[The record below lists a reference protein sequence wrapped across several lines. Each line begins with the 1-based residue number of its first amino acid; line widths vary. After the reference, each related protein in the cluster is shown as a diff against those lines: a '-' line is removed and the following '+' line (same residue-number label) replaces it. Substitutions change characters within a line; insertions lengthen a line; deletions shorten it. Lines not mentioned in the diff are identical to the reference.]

1 MGVVDYGKPKFRVAH
16 RFHLPYSTLHLN
28 YHQIK
33 MKSFIV
39 LICVGMA
46 IAGDDMFGH
55 EKMKK
60 QWTDYKAMESCFGED
75 MMKTSML
82 KMKKAVV
89 KCTGIDMPELDL
101 PMYKSPHR
109 VVHALLE
116 SAEDFEQMKMM
127 KVFQQLS
134 QGQQQSNNQPQPIQL
149 VLGQTQ
155 QQPQDNMF
163 KKMMMKM
170 MMKKM
175 FGEQMAEPQAES
187 YNDYKSSPFGNMG
200 SRMNKDNKYEMMEKL
215 MKTFMNQRN
224 KRATDDV
231 FELGDRLTEKLK
243 QETVKMQAKLGNA
256 SCVLQE
262 LGIIDQNQNL
272 DINKMVKSVE
282 DGEWGAFP
290 DQWLKE
296 HHIKDCQN
304 CATYA
309 DSITKPVFDE
319 CAYGEKWGRI
329 ILFFQCE
336 KESKYKCCM
345 NHDMK
350 LKLEKS
356 FGTLEELEQATGLP
370 EYQLLPLTMKLLH
383 DQMDMFM

>member
-1 MGVVDYGKPKFRVAH
+1 MGVVDQGKPRRSGCPSIPF
-16 RFHLPYSTLHLN
+16 SILHLK
-28 YHQIK
+28 YHQTK

-39 LICVGMA
+39 LLFIGMA
-46 IAGDDMFGH
+46 IAGEDMMGH

-89 KCTGIDMPELDL
+89 KCTGTDMPELDL

-116 SAEDFEQMKMM
+116 SAEDLEQMKMM

-134 QGQQQSNNQPQPIQL
+134 QSHQSNSQSQPQPIQL

-175 FGEQMAEPQAES
+175 FGEQEQES
-187 YNDYKSSPFGNMG
+187 QTNNYFKSSPFGNME
-200 SRMNKDNKYEMMEKL
+200 SRMNTNNKYEMMEQM
-215 MKTFMNQRN
+215 MKTFMHQKH
-224 KRATDDV
+224 KRAADDV

-243 QETVKMQAKLGNA
+243 AETATMQAKLGNA

-272 DINKMVKSVE
+272 DVNKMVKSVE
-282 DGEWGAFP
+282 DGEWGKFP

-296 HHIKDCQN
+296 HHIKDCQT

-309 DSITKPVFDE
+309 DSIPKPVFDE

-336 KESKYKCCM
+336 KESKYKTCM

-350 LKLEKS
+350 GKLEKS
-356 FGTLEELEQATGLP
+356 FGSLEELEQATGLP

>member
-1 MGVVDYGKPKFRVAH
+1 MGVVDLGKPKFRVAH

-60 QWTDYKAMESCFGED
+60 QWTEYKAVESCFGED

-89 KCTGIDMPELDL
+89 KCTGMDMPELDL

-116 SAEDFEQMKMM
+116 SAQDLQQMKML
-127 KVFQQLS
+127 KAFQQLS
-134 QGQQQSNNQPQPIQL
+134 QVQQQSNNQPQGIQL
-149 VLGQTQ
+149 VLGQQ
-155 QQPQDNMF
+155 PQPQDNMF

-175 FGEQMAEPQAES
+175 FESQKSFGVEQEDEM
-187 YNDYKSSPFGNMG
+187 DFSPFGNMG
-200 SRMNKDNKYEMMEKL
+200 TPYSSNQKNKYEMMEQM
-215 MKTFMNQRN
+215 MKTFMHQKH
-224 KRATDDV
+224 KRAADDV

-243 QETVKMQAKLGNA
+243 QETEKMQAKLGNC
-256 SCVLQE
+256 SCILQE
-262 LGIIDQNQNL
+262 LGMVDASLNL

-282 DGEWGAFP
+282 DGNGEPSQTNGSKRTTSKTAAIVP
-290 DQWLKE
+290 PTPILS
-296 HHIKDCQN
+296 QN
-304 CATYA
+304 PSSTNA
-309 DSITKPVFDE
+309 PMV
-319 CAYGEKWGRI
+319 KWG
-329 ILFFQCE
+329 E
-336 KESKYKCCM
+336 
-345 NHDMK
+345 
-350 LKLEKS
+350 
-356 FGTLEELEQATGLP
+356 GLCFSSNVRRKP
-370 EYQLLPLTMKLLH
+370 STSVA
-383 DQMDMFM
+383 

>member
-1 MGVVDYGKPKFRVAH
+1 
-16 RFHLPYSTLHLN
+16 
-28 YHQIK
+28 

-39 LICVGMA
+39 LLFIGMA
-46 IAGDDMFGH
+46 IAGEDMMGH

-89 KCTGIDMPELDL
+89 KCTGTDMPTLDL
-101 PMYKSPHR
+101 PMYKNPGR
-109 VVHALLE
+109 VVHALLS
-116 SAEDFEQMKMM
+116 SAQDFQQMKML
-127 KVFQQLS
+127 KAFQQLS
-134 QGQQQSNNQPQPIQL
+134 QSTQTSNNQPQGIQL
-149 VLGQTQ
+149 VLGHQA

-163 KKMMMKM
+163 KKIMMKAM
-170 MMKKM
+170 MQKLFFDK
-175 FGEQMAEPQAES
+175 EHEEPKGYPYSADS
-187 YNDYKSSPFGNMG
+187 YDMDFTSPFGNIKKQG
-200 SRMNKDNKYEMMEKL
+200 NNKYEMMEQM
-215 MKTFMNQRN
+215 MKTFMNHKN
-224 KRATDDV
+224 KRAADDV

-243 QETVKMQAKLGNA
+243 QETVKYQAKLGNA

-262 LGIIDQNQNL
+262 LGIIDNNQNL
-272 DINKMVKSVE
+272 DINGMVQSVE
-282 DGEWGAFP
+282 DGEWGEFP

-296 HHIKDCQN
+296 HHIKDCRT

-309 DSITKPVFDE
+309 DSIPKTVFDE
-319 CAYGEKWGRI
+319 CPYGEKWGRI
-329 ILFFQCE
+329 MLFFQCE
-336 KESKYKCCM
+336 KEAKYKCCM

-350 LKLEKS
+350 GKLEKS
-356 FGTLEELEQATGLP
+356 FGSLEELEQATGLP

>member
-1 MGVVDYGKPKFRVAH
+1 
-16 RFHLPYSTLHLN
+16 
-28 YHQIK
+28 
-33 MKSFIV
+33 
-39 LICVGMA
+39 
-46 IAGDDMFGH
+46 
-55 EKMKK
+55 
-60 QWTDYKAMESCFGED
+60 MESCFGED

-89 KCTGIDMPELDL
+89 KCTGTDMPTLNL
-101 PMYKSPHR
+101 PMYKSPSR
-109 VVHALLE
+109 VVHALLT
-116 SAEDFEQMKMM
+116 SAQNLQQMKML
-127 KVFQQLS
+127 KAFQELS
-134 QGQQQSNNQPQPIQL
+134 QPNRNQGIQPQGIQL
-149 VLGQTQ
+149 VLGQ
-155 QQPQDNMF
+155 QPQPQENMF
-163 KKMMMKM
+163 KKMMMKAM
-170 MMKKM
+170 MQKLFFNKQYDEPAAQTYNV
-175 FGEQMAEPQAES
+175 GEI
-187 YNDYKSSPFGNMG
+187 KSPFGNMG
-200 SRMNKDNKYEMMEKL
+200 HEQQKTNNKYEMMEQM
-215 MKTFMNQRN
+215 MKTFMNHKN
-224 KRATDDV
+224 KRAADDV

-262 LGIIDQNQNL
+262 LGIIDNNQNL
-272 DINKMVKSVE
+272 DINGMVKSVE

-296 HHIKDCQN
+296 HHIKDCRT

-309 DSITKPVFDE
+309 DSIPKTVFDE

-329 ILFFQCE
+329 MLFFQCE
-336 KESKYKCCM
+336 KEAKYKCCM

>member
-1 MGVVDYGKPKFRVAH
+1 
-16 RFHLPYSTLHLN
+16 
-28 YHQIK
+28 
-33 MKSFIV
+33 
-39 LICVGMA
+39 MA

-101 PMYKSPHR
+101 PMYQSPHR
-109 VVHALLE
+109 VVHALLS
-116 SAEDFEQMKMM
+116 SAQDFEQMKML
-127 KVFQQLS
+127 KAFQQLS
-134 QGQQQSNNQPQPIQL
+134 QVQQQSNNQPQGIQL
-149 VLGQTQ
+149 VLGQQAPQ
-155 QQPQDNMF
+155 QDGMF

-170 MMKKM
+170 MMKKL
-175 FGEQMAEPQAES
+175 FKLPEGEQEDEM
-187 YNDYKSSPFGNMG
+187 DFTSPFGNMG
-200 SRMNKDNKYEMMEKL
+200 SRYMNKNNKYEMMEQM
-215 MKTFMNQRN
+215 MKTFMHQKH
-224 KRATDDV
+224 KRAADDV

-262 LGIIDQNQNL
+262 LGIIDANQNL
-272 DINKMVKSVE
+272 DINAMVKSVE

-296 HHIKDCQN
+296 HHIKDCRT

-309 DSITKPVFDE
+309 DSIPKTVFDE
-319 CAYGEKWGRI
+319 CAYGEKWGKI
-329 ILFFQCE
+329 MLFFQCE
-336 KESKYKCCM
+336 KEAKYKLCM

-350 LKLEKS
+350 NKLEKS
-356 FGTLEELEQATGLP
+356 FGSLEELEQATGLS

>member
-1 MGVVDYGKPKFRVAH
+1 MGH

-127 KVFQQLS
+127 KLFQQLS

-175 FGEQMAEPQAES
+175 FGEQMAEPQAET

-200 SRMNKDNKYEMMEKL
+200 SRMNKNNKYEMMEQM
-215 MKTFMNQRN
+215 MKTLMTQRN

-243 QETVKMQAKLGNA
+243 HETVKMQAKLGNA

-272 DINKMVKSVE
+272 DVSAMKKSVE
-282 DGEWGAFP
+282 DGEWGEFP

-309 DSITKPVFDE
+309 DSIPKPVFDE

-336 KESKYKCCM
+336 KESKYKTCM

-350 LKLEKS
+350 AKLEKS
-356 FGTLEELEQATGLP
+356 FGSLEELEQATKMCAYGLA
-370 EYQLLPLTMKLLH
+370 LAKCVLTALPWRNVCLRAC
-383 DQMDMFM
+383 

>member
-1 MGVVDYGKPKFRVAH
+1 
-16 RFHLPYSTLHLN
+16 
-28 YHQIK
+28 
-33 MKSFIV
+33 
-39 LICVGMA
+39 MA
-46 IAGDDMFGH
+46 IAGDDLFGH

-60 QWTDYKAMESCFGED
+60 QWTEYKAMESCFGED

-89 KCTGIDMPELDL
+89 KCTGTDMPELDL

-116 SAEDFEQMKMM
+116 GAEDLEQMKMM

-134 QGQQQSNNQPQPIQL
+134 QAHQSNNQAQPQPIQL

-175 FGEQMAEPQAES
+175 FGEQETEPETYSS
-187 YNDYKSSPFGNMG
+187 YSSYKSSPFGNMG
-200 SRMNKDNKYEMMEKL
+200 STMNKNNKYEMMEQM
-215 MKTFMNQRN
+215 MKTFMHQKH
-224 KRATDDV
+224 KRAADDV

-243 QETVKMQAKLGNA
+243 AETAKMQAKLGNA

-272 DINKMVKSVE
+272 DVNKMVKSVE
-282 DGEWGAFP
+282 DGEWGQFP
-290 DQWLKE
+290 DKWLEE
-296 HHIKDCQN
+296 HHIKDCQT

-309 DSITKPVFDE
+309 DSIPKPVFDE

-336 KESKYKCCM
+336 KEAKYKLCM

-350 LKLEKS
+350 EKLEKS
-356 FGTLEELEQATGLP
+356 FGSLEELEQATGLP

-383 DQMDMFM
+383 DQMDMF

>member
-1 MGVVDYGKPKFRVAH
+1 MGVVDQGKPRRSGCPSIPF
-16 RFHLPYSTLHLN
+16 SILHLK
-28 YHQIK
+28 YHQTK

-89 KCTGIDMPELDL
+89 KCTGMDMPELDL

-116 SAEDFEQMKMM
+116 SAEDLEQMKMM

-134 QGQQQSNNQPQPIQL
+134 QGHQQSSNQPQPIQL

-282 DGEWGAFP
+282 DGEWGEFP

-296 HHIKDCQN
+296 HHIKDCQT

-309 DSITKPVFDE
+309 DSIPEPVFDE

-336 KESKYKCCM
+336 KEAKYKCCM

-350 LKLEKS
+350 GKLEKS
-356 FGTLEELEQATGLP
+356 FGSLEELEQATGLP

-383 DQMDMFM
+383 DQMDMF

>member
-1 MGVVDYGKPKFRVAH
+1 
-16 RFHLPYSTLHLN
+16 
-28 YHQIK
+28 
-33 MKSFIV
+33 
-39 LICVGMA
+39 MA

-89 KCTGIDMPELDL
+89 KCTGTDMPELDL

-134 QGQQQSNNQPQPIQL
+134 QSQQSNNQPQPIQL

-155 QQPQDNMF
+155 QQPQNDMF

-170 MMKKM
+170 MFKKM
-175 FGEQMAEPQAES
+175 FAGSMPEQAAEPFNE
-187 YNDYKSSPFGNMG
+187 YKTSPFGNMG
-200 SRMNKDNKYEMMEKL
+200 STMNKNNKYEMMEQM
-215 MKTFMNQRN
+215 MKTFMTQRN

-282 DGEWGAFP
+282 DGEWGEFP

-296 HHIKDCQN
+296 HHIKDCQT

-309 DSITKPVFDE
+309 DSIPKPVFDE

-336 KESKYKCCM
+336 KEAKYKCCM

-350 LKLEKS
+350 GKLEKS
-356 FGTLEELEQATGLP
+356 FGSLEELEQATGLP

-383 DQMDMFM
+383 DQMDMF

>member
-1 MGVVDYGKPKFRVAH
+1 
-16 RFHLPYSTLHLN
+16 
-28 YHQIK
+28 

-39 LICVGMA
+39 LLFIGMA
-46 IAGDDMFGH
+46 IAGEDMMGH

-89 KCTGIDMPELDL
+89 KCTGTDMPTLDL
-101 PMYKSPHR
+101 PMYKSPGR
-109 VVHALLE
+109 VVHALLS
-116 SAEDFEQMKMM
+116 SAQDLQQMKML
-127 KVFQQLS
+127 KAFQQLS
-134 QGQQQSNNQPQPIQL
+134 QSNQQSNSQPQGIQL
-149 VLGQTQ
+149 VLGQQ
-155 QQPQDNMF
+155 VQPQENMF
-163 KKMMMKM
+163 KKMMMKAM
-170 MMKKM
+170 MQKLFFNKQH
-175 FGEQMAEPQAES
+175 EEPA
-187 YNDYKSSPFGNMG
+187 YNTYNNNKRDDIKSPFGYMG
-200 SRMNKDNKYEMMEKL
+200 HEQGNNKYEMMEQM
-215 MKTFMNQRN
+215 MKTFMNHKN
-224 KRATDDV
+224 KRAADDV

-262 LGIIDQNQNL
+262 LGIIDNNQNL
-272 DINKMVKSVE
+272 DINGMVKSVE

-296 HHIKDCQN
+296 HHIKDCRT

-309 DSITKPVFDE
+309 DSIPKTVFDE

-329 ILFFQCE
+329 MLFFQCE
-336 KESKYKCCM
+336 KEAKYKCCM

>member
-1 MGVVDYGKPKFRVAH
+1 MGVVDWGKPKFRVAH
-16 RFHLPYSTLHLN
+16 RFHLPYSSLHSN
-28 YHQIK
+28 YHHIK

-89 KCTGIDMPELDL
+89 KCTGMDMPELDL

-116 SAEDFEQMKMM
+116 GAEDLEQMKMM

-134 QGQQQSNNQPQPIQL
+134 QGHQQSSSQPQPIQL

-163 KKMMMKM
+163 KKMMMK
-170 MMKKM
+170 KM
-175 FGEQMAEPQAES
+175 FGEGDERRAEHYS
-187 YNDYKSSPFGNMG
+187 DMSPFGNMKA
-200 SRMNKDNKYEMMEKL
+200 RMDTGNKYEMMEQM
-215 MKTFMNQRN
+215 MKTFMNHKN
-224 KRATDDV
+224 KRAADDV

-262 LGIIDQNQNL
+262 LGIIDQNQDLDVSAMKNL
-272 DINKMVKSVE
+272 LKMANGENSQTNGSRSTTSKTAKIVQHMPILSQNPFLTNVPMARSGEESFFSSNVKRNPSTRP
-282 DGEWGAFP
+282 A
-290 DQWLKE
+290 
-296 HHIKDCQN
+296 
-304 CATYA
+304 
-309 DSITKPVFDE
+309 
-319 CAYGEKWGRI
+319 
-329 ILFFQCE
+329 
-336 KESKYKCCM
+336 
-345 NHDMK
+345 
-350 LKLEKS
+350 
-356 FGTLEELEQATGLP
+356 
-370 EYQLLPLTMKLLH
+370 
-383 DQMDMFM
+383 

>member
-1 MGVVDYGKPKFRVAH
+1 
-16 RFHLPYSTLHLN
+16 
-28 YHQIK
+28 
-33 MKSFIV
+33 
-39 LICVGMA
+39 
-46 IAGDDMFGH
+46 
-55 EKMKK
+55 
-60 QWTDYKAMESCFGED
+60 
-75 MMKTSML
+75 ML

-89 KCTGIDMPELDL
+89 KCTGMDMPELDL

-116 SAEDFEQMKMM
+116 SAEDLEQMKMM

-134 QGQQQSNNQPQPIQL
+134 HGPAISNQPQTIQL

-175 FGEQMAEPQAES
+175 FSENEAETYGYET
-187 YNDYKSSPFGNMG
+187 PFGNMKA
-200 SRMNKDNKYEMMEKL
+200 RMDKGNKYEMMEQM
-215 MKTFMNQRN
+215 MKTFMNHKN
-224 KRATDDV
+224 KRAADDV

-262 LGIIDQNQNL
+262 LGIIDQNQDL
-272 DINKMVKSVE
+272 DVSAMKKSVE
-282 DGEWGAFP
+282 DGEWGEFP

-296 HHIKDCQN
+296 HHIKDCRT

-309 DSITKPVFDE
+309 DSIPKPVFDE
-319 CAYGEKWGRI
+319 CAYGEKWGGI

-336 KESKYKCCM
+336 KEAKYKCCM

-350 LKLEKS
+350 GKLEKS
-356 FGTLEELEQATGLP
+356 FGSL
-370 EYQLLPLTMKLLH
+370 
-383 DQMDMFM
+383 

>member
-1 MGVVDYGKPKFRVAH
+1 MG
-16 RFHLPYSTLHLN
+16 
-28 YHQIK
+28 
-33 MKSFIV
+33 
-39 LICVGMA
+39 
-46 IAGDDMFGH
+46 
-55 EKMKK
+55 
-60 QWTDYKAMESCFGED
+60 
-75 MMKTSML
+75 
-82 KMKKAVV
+82 
-89 KCTGIDMPELDL
+89 CTGIDMPELDL

-163 KKMMMKM
+163 KKMMMK
-170 MMKKM
+170 KM
-175 FGEQMAEPQAES
+175 FGEQMAEPQAET

-200 SRMNKDNKYEMMEKL
+200 SRMNKNNKYEMMEQM
-215 MKTFMNQRN
+215 MKTFMTQRN

-282 DGEWGAFP
+282 DGEWGEFP

-296 HHIKDCQN
+296 HHIKDCQT

-309 DSITKPVFDE
+309 DSIPKPVFDE

-329 ILFFQCE
+329 ILFFQW
-336 KESKYKCCM
+336 
-345 NHDMK
+345 
-350 LKLEKS
+350 EKS
-356 FGTLEELEQATGLP
+356 FGSLEELEQATGLP

-383 DQMDMFM
+383 DQ

>member
-33 MKSFIV
+33 MRSFIV

-89 KCTGIDMPELDL
+89 KCTGTDMPELDI

-116 SAEDFEQMKMM
+116 SAEDLEQMKMM

-134 QGQQQSNNQPQPIQL
+134 QSHQSNSQPQPQPIQL

-163 KKMMMKM
+163 KKKMMMK

-175 FGEQMAEPQAES
+175 FGEQEQES
-187 YNDYKSSPFGNMG
+187 QTNNYFKSSPFGNME
-200 SRMNKDNKYEMMEKL
+200 SRMNTNNKYEMMEQM
-215 MKTFMNQRN
+215 MKTFMHQ
-224 KRATDDV
+224 KHKLAADDV

-243 QETVKMQAKLGNA
+243 AETATMQAKLGNA

-272 DINKMVKSVE
+272 DVNKMVKSVE
-282 DGEWGAFP
+282 DGEWGKFP
-290 DQWLKE
+290 DQWLEE
-296 HHIKDCQN
+296 HHIKDCQT

-309 DSITKPVFDE
+309 DSIPKPVFDE

-336 KESKYKCCM
+336 KEAKYKCCM

-350 LKLEKS
+350 GKLEKS
-356 FGTLEELEQATGLP
+356 FGTLEDLEQATGLP

-383 DQMDMFM
+383 DQMDMF

>member
-1 MGVVDYGKPKFRVAH
+1 
-16 RFHLPYSTLHLN
+16 
-28 YHQIK
+28 

-170 MMKKM
+170 M
-175 FGEQMAEPQAES
+175 FGEQMSESSAET

-200 SRMNKDNKYEMMEKL
+200 SRMNKNNKYEMMEQM
-215 MKTFMNQRN
+215 MKTFMTQRN

-243 QETVKMQAKLGNA
+243 QETVKMQAKFGNA

-262 LGIIDQNQNL
+262 LGIIDQNQN
-272 DINKMVKSVE
+272 
-282 DGEWGAFP
+282 
-290 DQWLKE
+290 
-296 HHIKDCQN
+296 
-304 CATYA
+304 
-309 DSITKPVFDE
+309 
-319 CAYGEKWGRI
+319 
-329 ILFFQCE
+329 
-336 KESKYKCCM
+336 
-345 NHDMK
+345 
-350 LKLEKS
+350 
-356 FGTLEELEQATGLP
+356 
-370 EYQLLPLTMKLLH
+370 
-383 DQMDMFM
+383 